1 MSNVPQAK
9 RTLDIGHWT
18 LDLGH
23 RMMPETRKFKKIL
36 IANRGEIACRI
47 IWTCK
52 EMGIKTV
59 AVHSDVDRDSLHVR
73 YADEAACIGPAPSA
87 QSYLNI
93 PAIISAAE
101 IFNVDAIHP
110 GYGFLAESSYFAEI
124 CAACNIKFIGPPAEI
139 ISLMGD
145 KVRARAA
152 MSAAG
157 VPVLPGSPDPVTSE
171 AECLA
176 LAREIGFPVIVKA
189 SAGGGGRGM
198 RIVQSENELG
208 KALEAASTE
217 AAAAFKDGSVY
228 IERYVKDPRHIEIQ
242 VLADEYGDCIH
253 LGERECSIQRRHQ
266 KLLEEAPSVV
276 LSPELRNEMGAAAVA
291 ACKKL
296 GYASAGTVEF
306 LLDQD
311 NKYYFMEMNTRIQ
324 VEHAVTEM
332 VTLADIVRN
341 QIRIAEGERL
351 GYTQNDLL
359 IVGHAIECRINAENP
374 ETFAPSPGVITA
386 FNLPGGPGVRVD
398 TYVYAGYRVPPF
410 YDSMIAKVITHA
422 RTRDLAIARMRRALE
437 AMVIEGIK
445 TTIPLHLKIMDD
457 PKFRA
462 GEIST
467 SFMEYF
473 LAKNG
478 AKAAGNPAGAGA
490 PAR

>member
-1 MSNVPQAK
+1 MAFN
-9 RTLDIGHWT
+9 L
-18 LDLGH
+18 
-23 RMMPETRKFKKIL
+23 RKFKKIL

-73 YADEAACIGPAPSA
+73 FADEAACIGPAPSA

-110 GYGFLAESSYFAEI
+110 GYGFLAESPYFAEI
-124 CAACNIKFIGPPAEI
+124 CEACNIKFIGPRASVI
-139 ISLMGD
+139 RLMGD
-145 KVRARAA
+145 KIEARRA
-152 MSAAG
+152 MQEAG
-157 VPVLPGSPDPVTSE
+157 LPVLPGSSEPVTSE
-171 AECLA
+171 EEGLKV
-176 LAREIGFPVIVKA
+176 AREIGYPVIVKA

-198 RIVQSENELG
+198 RIVRSAEELG
-208 KALEAASTE
+208 HALETASTE

-228 IERYVKDPRHIEIQ
+228 IERYIEEPRHIEIQ
-242 VLADEYGDCIH
+242 VLGDEHGECIH

-266 KLLEEAPSVV
+266 KLMEEAPSPV
-276 LSPELRNEMGAAAVA
+276 LTADLRRRMGEAAVA

-296 GYASAGTVEF
+296 GYSSSGTVEF
-306 LLDQD
+306 LLDSSG
-311 NKYYFMEMNTRIQ
+311 NFYFMEMNTRIQ
-324 VEHAVTEM
+324 VEHPVTEM

-341 QIRIAEGERL
+341 QIRIAEGEPL
-351 GYTQNDLL
+351 GYTQDDLL

-398 TYVYAGYRVPPF
+398 TFVYSGYRVSPF
-410 YDSMIAKVITHA
+410 YDSLIAKVIVHA

-437 AMVIEGIK
+437 VMVIEGIK
-445 TTIPLHLKIMDD
+445 TTIPLHQKIMDD
-457 PKFRA
+457 PRFQA
-462 GEIST
+462 GDIST
-467 SFMEYF
+467 NFMDYF

-478 AKAAGNPAGAGA
+478 RRAVVEEAAGAL
-490 PAR
+490 ARG